1 MTVSSLLVMK
11 VTVLLL
17 ACMTGS
23 VSADYRRSAC
33 GQRLSGVRTL
43 NVTVKDVFSVD
54 KFTSDYETFP
64 WLVPIKMTN
73 SGREPTLLCSAVA
86 ISSYVALA
94 PGQVTDSNFFAFFI
108 KSLIYPEG
116 KSITPHRSG
125 HCSLL
130 SLPATPWS
138 QSWTLDG
145 LFELTQRPSPRALL
159 PERKRHKDT
168 VIGGA
173 LDL

>member
-1 MTVSSLLVMK
+1 MLQSSSVSPQPAHRLRLVGSKRSARCGCLTAFFDSSAVTVTSLLVMK

-64 WLVPIKMTN
+64 WLVPVKMTN

-94 PGQVTDSNFFAFFI
+94 PGQVTDSFCSVCFLYKIIDLPGGQIN
-108 KSLIYPEG
+108 YP
-116 KSITPHRSG
+116 S
-125 HCSLL
+125 
-130 SLPATPWS
+130 
-138 QSWTLDG
+138 
-145 LFELTQRPSPRALL
+145 
-159 PERKRHKDT
+159 
-168 VIGGA
+168 
-173 LDL
+173 

>member
-1 MTVSSLLVMK
+1 MLQSSSVSPQPAHRLRLVGSKRSARCGCLTAFFDSSAVTVSSLLVMK

-94 PGQVTDSNFFAFFI
+94 PGLDTDS
-108 KSLIYPEG
+108 IYFY
-116 KSITPHRSG
+116 
-125 HCSLL
+125 LL
-130 SLPATPWS
+130 FVQNHWFT
-138 QSWTLDG
+138 
-145 LFELTQRPSPRALL
+145 
-159 PERKRHKDT
+159 
-168 VIGGA
+168 
-173 LDL
+173 

>member
-1 MTVSSLLVMK
+1 MLQSSSVSFPAHRLRLMSSKKSARCGCLTAFFDSSAVTANSLVMK

-17 ACMTGS
+17 ACIMGS

-73 SGREPTLLCSAVA
+73 SGRDPTLLCSAVA

-94 PGQVTDSNFFAFFI
+94 PGLATNSILFCLLFV
-108 KSLIYPEG
+108 KYP
-116 KSITPHRSG
+116 
-125 HCSLL
+125 
-130 SLPATPWS
+130 
-138 QSWTLDG
+138 
-145 LFELTQRPSPRALL
+145 
-159 PERKRHKDT
+159 
-168 VIGGA
+168 
-173 LDL
+173 